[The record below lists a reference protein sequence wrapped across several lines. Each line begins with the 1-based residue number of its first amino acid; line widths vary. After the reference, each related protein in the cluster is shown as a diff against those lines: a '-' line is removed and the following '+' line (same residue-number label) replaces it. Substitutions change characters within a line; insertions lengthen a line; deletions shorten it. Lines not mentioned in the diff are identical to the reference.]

1 MAPQSSRTQS
11 ALVVHGALNLPSVE
25 IRSYNLETRDEDGFA
40 GDKVTSGSFRDLL
53 DEWRSKLRETGDD
66 PLGDTPTEEIG
77 KKQLDELLHGGNS
90 DVAGLIQT
98 AVESFAQ
105 RLAAVLRRFLRLK
118 AWRDTQRVAIG
129 GGLREA
135 RIGELA
141 VGRAEMILRAEGVEI
156 DLRPIHHHP
165 DEAGLVGCAHLAPS
179 WMFAGHDSIVAIDI
193 GGSNIRCGIVQLNLK
208 KAPDLSKA
216 SVWKSQL
223 WRHSDDG
230 PDRDGA
236 VDTLCEML
244 EWAIRAAR
252 RKKLALAPFIGVG
265 CPGVIESDGSI
276 ERGAQN
282 LPGNWES
289 SRFNLPVLIKEK
301 IPRIGDHDT
310 AVVMH
315 NDAVVQGLSETPFMQ
330 DVERWAVLTIGTG
343 LGNASFT
350 NRT

>member
-1 MAPQSSRTQS
+1 
-11 ALVVHGALNLPSVE
+11 
-25 IRSYNLETRDEDGFA
+25 
-40 GDKVTSGSFRDLL
+40 
-53 DEWRSKLRETGDD
+53 
-66 PLGDTPTEEIG
+66 
-77 KKQLDELLHGGNS
+77 
-90 DVAGLIQT
+90 
-98 AVESFAQ
+98 
-105 RLAAVLRRFLRLK
+105 
-118 AWRDTQRVAIG
+118 
-129 GGLREA
+129 
-135 RIGELA
+135 
-141 VGRAEMILRAEGVEI
+141 
-156 DLRPIHHHP
+156 
-165 DEAGLVGCAHLAPS
+165 
-179 WMFAGHDSIVAIDI
+179 
-193 GGSNIRCGIVQLNLK
+193 
-208 KAPDLSKA
+208 
-216 SVWKSQL
+216 
-223 WRHSDDG
+223 DG

-310 AVVMH
+310 AAVMH

-330 DVERWAVLTIGTG
+330 DVELWAVLPIGTG